1 MKITLEQ
8 VLENSNI
15 KIPATDEKIL
25 ENRLEKM
32 KKWKKS
38 RAELFFDDNGKLIRE
53 PRDESKDDWKIIS
66 SSRKLVRKSLQII
79 IKDAQMKDD
88 KIKIPAGNLTGTLA
102 AQLISKENI
111 VGKFKNAE
119 VELNSEENE

>member
-1 MKITLEQ
+1 
-8 VLENSNI
+8 
-15 KIPATDEKIL
+15 
-25 ENRLEKM
+25 
-32 KKWKKS
+32 
-38 RAELFFDDNGKLIRE
+38 
-53 PRDESKDDWKIIS
+53 
-66 SSRKLVRKSLQII
+66 
-79 IKDAQMKDD
+79 MKDD